1 VIVIPGQLAGR
12 KLRQRRKHFRWM
24 KTEYKRAKLKLW
36 KKDPMEGAPQ
46 ARGMVISKRTVEQKQ
61 PSSGLIKCVRVQLL
75 KNNIQVTAHAPR
87 DGAIN
92 HINEHDEVIV
102 EKLGG
107 GQGGSKGSMAGV
119 KYKVIAVNGISLSEI
134 LAGKKQ
140 KPSR

>member
-1 VIVIPGQLAGR
+1 VSSVPGELSGR
-12 KLRQRRKHFRWM
+12 KLRQIRKKFRW
-24 KTEYKRAKLKLW
+24 KKVEYKRAKLKLW
-36 KKDPMEGAPQ
+36 KKDPLEGAPQ
-46 ARGMVISKRTVEQKQ
+46 ARGIVLSKRTVEQKQ

-92 HINEHDEVIV
+92 HINEHDEVII
-102 EKLGG
+102 EKVGG
-107 GQGGSKGSMAGV
+107 GQGGSKGTMVGV
-119 KYKVIAVNGISLSEI
+119 KYKVIAVNGVSLSEI